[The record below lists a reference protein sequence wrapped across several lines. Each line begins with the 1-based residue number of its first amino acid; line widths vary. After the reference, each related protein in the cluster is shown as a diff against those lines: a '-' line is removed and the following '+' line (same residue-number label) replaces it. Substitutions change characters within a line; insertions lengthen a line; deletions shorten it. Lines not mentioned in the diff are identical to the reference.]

1 MSMTTPGKCLCAD
14 VILVLMI
21 SALLA
26 LTPLGFSQDTSTVPN
41 LRVSDV
47 QLNAIIGDMTIRRS
61 LNSELTTALGLTH
74 SGETLPTT
82 QTAYVDHSGFTQF
95 FAKPDNCDGYIVGV
109 VSAAYTQY
117 YLLTTNLVL
126 VASAMNT
133 PKDGTVI
140 VANNDAQPPLNQQWR
155 FWGRVGGALAKDAA
169 KRK

>member
-1 MSMTTPGKCLCAD
+1 MTTKGRCLRAG
-14 VILVLMI
+14 VIQMLM
-21 SALLA
+21 SLALLA
-26 LTPLGFSQDTSTVPN
+26 LAPLGFTQDTPTVPN
-41 LRVSDV
+41 LRVSDAK
-47 QLNAIIGDMTIRRS
+47 LNAIIGDMTIRRS
-61 LNSELTTALGLTH
+61 LNSELTTALGLTQT
-74 SGETLPTT
+74 GETLSTT

-95 FAKPDNCDGYIVGV
+95 FAKPDNCEGYIVGV
-109 VSAAYTQY
+109 VSADYTQY